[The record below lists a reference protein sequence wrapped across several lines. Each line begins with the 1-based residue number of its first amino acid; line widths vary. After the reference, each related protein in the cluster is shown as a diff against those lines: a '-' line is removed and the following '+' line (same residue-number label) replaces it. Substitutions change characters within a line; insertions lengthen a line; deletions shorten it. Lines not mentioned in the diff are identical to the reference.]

1 MALVAHTVLLNAML
15 AKFAPEILD
24 FLDVF
29 IMEVEELFVPFVSF
43 VEPAYYVIYWKRASI
58 MA

>member
-29 IMEVEELFVPFVSF
+29 IMEVEELFVPFVSS
-43 VEPAYYVIYWKRASI
+43 VRRSLLEKRVSI
-58 MA
+58 KA